1 MWWKPILSVL
11 TLLAVVLLVLAGA
24 YVFTRWAGR
33 GLGFGAGGMGGHGR
47 LQALDRLSL
56 GRDQAILVVR
66 AGERYLL
73 LGSTPAG
80 VTLLTELDQQ
90 EGAQWSAPSGSG
102 SEGGQPADF
111 LALIQRLR
119 EKKEK

>member
-1 MWWKPILSVL
+1 MWWKPVLSIL
-11 TLLAVVLLVLAGA
+11 TLLAIVLLVLAGA

-33 GLGFGAGGMGGHGR
+33 GLSFGAGGGGGRGR
-47 LQALDRLSL
+47 LQVLDRLSL

-66 AGERYLL
+66 AGERFLL
-73 LGSTPAG
+73 LGCTPTKVA
-80 VTLLTELDQQ
+80 LLTELDPQ
-90 EGAQWSAPSGSG
+90 EGEGWTIPPERGP
-102 SEGGQPADF
+102 EGGQPADF